1 MNWLA
6 TFVNLLFWALEMAIL
21 LRVLLSWFRLDPY
34 HPVVQIVH
42 QITEPIIG
50 PLRRIIPSIGM
61 IDITPMVA
69 LIILQIVQEVLLSLI
84 RSL

>member
-1 MNWLA
+1 MSWLA
-6 TFVNLLFWALEMAIL
+6 TFVNLLFWVLEMAIL
-21 LRVLLSWFRLDPY
+21 IRVILSWFRLDPY
-34 HPVVQIVH
+34 HPFVQFIH

-61 IDITPMVA
+61 IDITPVVA
-69 LIILQIVQEVLLSLI
+69 LIVLQIVQEILLSLI

>member
-6 TFVNLLFWALEMAIL
+6 TFVNLLFWVLEMAIL
-21 LRVLLSWFRLDPY
+21 MRVILSWFRLDPY
-34 HPVVQIVH
+34 HPFVQIIH

-61 IDITPMVA
+61 IDITPVVA
-69 LIILQIVQEVLLSLI
+69 LIVLQIVQEILLSLI

>member
-6 TFVNLLFWALEMAIL
+6 TFVNLLFWVLEMAIL
-21 LRVLLSWFRLDPY
+21 IRVILSWFRLDPY
-34 HPVVQIVH
+34 HPFVQIIH

-61 IDITPMVA
+61 IDITPVVA
-69 LIILQIVQEVLLSLI
+69 LIILQIVQEILLSLV
-84 RSL
+84 RAL

>member
-1 MNWLA
+1 MSWLA
-6 TFVNLLFWALEMAIL
+6 TFVNLLFWVLETAIFI
-21 LRVLLSWFRLDPY
+21 RVILSWFRLDPH
-34 HPVVQIVH
+34 HPFVQFIH

-61 IDITPMVA
+61 IDITPVVA
-69 LIILQIVQEVLLSLI
+69 LIILQIVQEILLSLI

>member
-6 TFVNLLFWALEMAIL
+6 TFVNLLFWVLEMAIL
-21 LRVLLSWFRLDPY
+21 MRVILSWFRLDPY
-34 HPVVQIVH
+34 HPFVQIVH
-42 QITEPIIG
+42 QITEPVIG

-61 IDITPMVA
+61 IDITPVVA
-69 LIILQIVQEVLLSLI
+69 LIVLQIVQEILLSLI